1 MCGTERAGV
10 VRSPDAAALDNTA
23 ASCSAVA
30 CVHARTGRS
39 AGMAGE
45 VTWEDEGDVRE
56 IIADV
61 RDAEC
66 EMTWCVALAGV
77 LCLPRAPCFL
87 HTGDWCCSR
96 SQLCQDAAVLDVLCP
111 HGHSDGKARQAH
123 MRHDALFWCRVIFGY
138 GPLGVKKLTVLEA
151 GDGGMAEMTQHL
163 VPDAVMF
170 CFMQVGCK
178 RLQAT
183 RSVSNPVF
191 WEYGICTLSAYV
203 HMS

>member
-1 MCGTERAGV
+1 V
-10 VRSPDAAALDNTA
+10 
-23 ASCSAVA
+23 
-30 CVHARTGRS
+30 
-39 AGMAGE
+39 
-45 VTWEDEGDVRE
+45 
-56 IIADV
+56 
-61 RDAEC
+61 
-66 EMTWCVALAGV
+66 
-77 LCLPRAPCFL
+77 
-87 HTGDWCCSR
+87 
-96 SQLCQDAAVLDVLCP
+96 P
-111 HGHSDGKARQAH
+111 HGHSDGTARPAH
-123 MRHDALFWCRVIFGY
+123 TRHDALFLCRVIFGY

-163 VPDAVMF
+163 APDAVMF